1 MGRYFI
7 HLAYNG
13 ANYRGWQTQPGLPTV
28 QQTLEAALSTLL
40 RQKIDV
46 VGCGRTDTGVH
57 ASDFYAHFSLTPQP
71 PLLEREG
78 EEVRDNT
85 PLLEREGEEARD
97 NTPLLE
103 REGEEERNNT
113 PLLEREGEEEREGVR
128 PLVFKLN
135 SLLPPDIVIYDIFP
149 VADNAHARYDAVART
164 YQYHVSDLRL
174 PFRQGQYCRIY
185 YKPDLDKM
193 NEAARMLMQYDD
205 FTSFAKLHTQV
216 KTNICHLTEAH
227 WDLVPVRSSEFGVRS
242 SELSAEPTAYHSG
255 QCATQDGGSPPEGE
269 NPSAQCGSDVSSQWP
284 VASGQCATQDGGS
297 PLNTKHL
304 TLNTNE
310 YEWVFTIRSNRFLR
324 NMVRSVT
331 GTLLDVG
338 RGKLSLEGLREIIEK
353 KDRCAAGVSMP
364 ACGLFL
370 TKVDYPWQL

>member
-13 ANYRGWQTQPGLPTV
+13 ACYNGWQTQPGLPTV
-28 QQTLEAALSTLL
+28 QQTLEQALSTLL
-40 RQKIDV
+40 REPVAV

-57 ASDFYAHFSLTPQP
+57 ASDFYAHFDLKDY
-71 PLLEREG
+71 E
-78 EEVRDNT
+78 D
-85 PLLEREGEEARD
+85 ARD
-97 NTPLLE
+97 PKD
-103 REGEEERNNT
+103 
-113 PLLEREGEEEREGVR
+113 
-128 PLVFKLN
+128 LVFKLN
-135 SLLPPDIVIYDIFP
+135 SFLPPDIAIFDIYP

-164 YQYHVSDLRL
+164 YQYHVSDRRL

-185 YKPDLDKM
+185 YRPDLDKM
-193 NEAARMLMQYDD
+193 NEAAKVLMEYDD

-227 WDLVPVRSSEFGVRS
+227 WDTV
-242 SELSAEPTAYHSG
+242 
-255 QCATQDGGSPPEGE
+255 GE
-269 NPSAQCGSDVSSQWP
+269 
-284 VASGQCATQDGGS
+284 
-297 PLNTKHL
+297 
-304 TLNTNE
+304 
-310 YEWVFTIRSNRFLR
+310 EWVFTIRSNRFLR

-338 RGKLSLEGLREIIEK
+338 RGKLSIEGLREIVEK

-370 TKVDYPWQL
+370 TKVEYPGKV